1 MTRSEPLT
9 DAGRAWLERRVQQLR
24 SRQKSVGPF
33 RAAGIQRTIAG
44 MKAQLRS
51 GVWTPHGS
59 DSAQPTADA

>member
-1 MTRSEPLT
+1 MAQSEPLT

-44 MKAQLRS
+44 MKAQIRN
-51 GVWTPHGS
+51 GIWDPHGTG
-59 DSAQPTADA
+59 SAQPSAEA